1 MFACLRACD
10 SGFLPPRQL
19 RLANLNVECLV
30 FGRAELELK
39 RRVAR
44 FVTEWP
50 VRGGPGSA
58 TVAAAPAVRS

>member
-44 FVTEWP
+44 FVTEWEARVP
-50 VRGGPGSA
+50 RPSPRHLRLDHDGS
-58 TVAAAPAVRS
+58 